1 MRIRRIPVSGRIAV
15 VSLAIFAGAS
25 AVAQSCNP
33 AVDGTYCAENGV
45 RRGPG
50 ASSST
55 ASRQSLDFDWAF
67 KSSSGETTGTLGAIT
82 FGSDGSRCVGLIR
95 RVNCNGG

>member
-1 MRIRRIPVSGRIAV
+1 MGIHRIPVIGRFAAA
-15 VSLAIFAGAS
+15 SLAVFAGAS
-25 AVAQSCNP
+25 AMAQPCNP

-50 ASSST
+50 SSSGP